1 MVGESEPFSWKSLGD
16 VKIGRPN
23 LGDITSVQA
32 YRLFQFSLRQVL
44 EERFGLEG
52 TDNLFRQAGELA
64 GKEFAAQL
72 DCGKPLFEF
81 VADLQKKL
89 LDLKIGILRVER
101 ADEGTLELDLTVS
114 EDLDCSGLPLRGRTI
129 CSFDEGLIGG
139 IFKRYTGQE
148 FRVKEIDC
156 WTTGAK
162 TCRFTVRP
170 GGMRLEARI
179 ER

>member
-1 MVGESEPFSWKSLGD
+1 MAGERDHFTWKSLGD
-16 VKIGRPN
+16 VKVGRPN

-32 YRLFQFSLRQVL
+32 YRLFQFSLRQIL
-44 EERFGLEG
+44 EDRFGLEQ

-64 GKEFAAQL
+64 GNEFAAAQL

-101 ADEGTLELDLTVS
+101 ADAGTLEFDLTVS
-114 EDLDCSGLPLRGRTI
+114 EDLDCSGLPLLGRTI
-129 CSFDEGLIGG
+129 CSFDEGLIAG
-139 IFKRYTGQE
+139 IFKRYVGKE
-148 FRVKEIDC
+148 FKVKEIDC

-170 GGMRLEARI
+170 RI
-179 ER
+179 EH